1 MELKYKVR
9 KAKNLDDSNGLTEG
23 SGTIRWQNL
32 GQQYRLNTS
41 AKILFLT
48 LFSSQSEGEI
58 TESGIAPLLYTKTN
72 PKITTNTHFQRARNV
87 ISFSATTRE
96 YPRTE
101 GAQDQS
107 SMIFQLAA
115 VGLGNSEQISDG
127 NLIEFVV
134 ASHREAEPWQFQVL
148 GMEIMRL
155 ENKEALTWHLQRA
168 PAAGS
173 FSSKFDIWLSPAH
186 HWAPVRI
193 MQTDSDGS
201 VTEMSMTQFTLT
213 ESERK

>member
-9 KAKNLDDSNGLTEG
+9 KAKSLDDTSSLTEG
-23 SGTIRWQNL
+23 TGTIRWQNL
-32 GQQYRLNTS
+32 GQQYRINTA

-72 PKITTNTHFQRARNV
+72 PKATTNTHFQRARNV
-87 ISFSATTRE
+87 ISFSASTRE

-115 VGLGNSEQISDG
+115 IGLGNSEQISDD

-134 ASHREAEPWQFQVL
+134 ASHRDAEPWQFRVL
-148 GMEIMRL
+148 GLEKTRL
-155 ENKEALTWHLQRA
+155 ENKEGLTWHLQRA

-186 HWAPVRI
+186 HWAPVHI

-201 VTEMSMTQFTLT
+201 VTEMSMSQFTLT
-213 ESERK
+213 ESEKK